1 MRLLVT
7 GAASGIGAALVRRVA
22 GPGVALLLHTR
33 GNRAKLEA
41 VAEEARAKGATVALA
56 MGELADPATAPA
68 LLAAAEAL
76 PGGLTALVANA
87 GFADKTP
94 IATLSDSALEASL
107 AALVSGLHRL
117 VRGALPALKAA
128 GPAARVVTVGSFVAH
143 VFRGN
148 IFPASAAA
156 KAGVVA
162 YTKALA
168 AELAPTRG
176 TANIVV
182 PGYIRKEAGAH
193 RALDEAGWKVIAER
207 IPLGRLGEPADVAA
221 AIAFLLGAEAGYVTG
236 QALHVDGGL
245 TL

>member
-1 MRLLVT
+1 
-7 GAASGIGAALVRRVA
+7 
-22 GPGVALLLHTR
+22 
-33 GNRAKLEA
+33 
-41 VAEEARAKGATVALA
+41 
-56 MGELADPATAPA
+56 
-68 LLAAAEAL
+68 
-76 PGGLTALVANA
+76 
-87 GFADKTP
+87 
-94 IATLSDSALEASL
+94 
-107 AALVSGLHRL
+107 

-128 GPAARVVTVGSFVAH
+128 GPAARVVTVGSFVAP